1 MTSKSKRMLT
11 AILAVVMLFTTLI
24 PMSAFA
30 ADVTMDLS
38 KAKVSW
44 DFTLTDAEGNT
55 FTAAYGLKAEDNPY
69 GYAMTPSAKKM
80 HDYTAKAPGLSG
92 SKSDWEYGKD
102 YVYAFCIEHGI
113 PLPDS
118 DNYSAS
124 SDPTHGNKYEML
136 SAEQKNLLSL
146 ALAYGYPNRT
156 DLEDSKDAN
165 ACYSAKQ
172 LIIWQ
177 ISFGFRTSAT
187 QLNDKTYP
195 MDGYTGT
202 MTEQYTANKYLKDF
216 YDRILSDMATH
227 YTRPSF
233 AAGVPASAKNYEMEY
248 SNGKYSVTLTDTNHV
263 LSKYR
268 VTSNG
273 GVSVSVSGNTLTI
286 SSSQP
291 LTDAVTIKLNRRM
304 PATTHTTG
312 FLIWSVAG
320 KENNNQ
326 DMVSGVP
333 ADNDPVP
340 SYLKVST
347 AAGSV
352 KIVKESEDGVVDGI
366 RFNVTGNGVDQT
378 VTTKNGGVIQI
389 DNLRPGTYTVTE
401 LTENRYEP
409 QAPKTVTVVSGQT
422 ASVLFSNTLKRGD
435 LKIVKT
441 AEDGKVSGVPFTV
454 TGNGVNENVITN
466 SKGEIL
472 IEGLL
477 PGTYTV
483 TEHNENYYE
492 PQEVR
497 TVTVVYDEVATVTF
511 SNVLKRGDLTV
522 NKIAEDGLHEGSKFR
537 LYGTADCGLAVNEYA
552 VVDSTGKAY
561 FRDVLIGSG
570 YVLEE
575 VDTAVRY
582 VIPDALTVNIEWNK
596 VTETSVD
603 NILKKWRAEVMK
615 VDRDL
620 YYGNEPGYGGEEP
633 MLLSLKSDAIV
644 EQYGYPYG
652 VAQGDATL
660 AGHTYGVFDG
670 DRLVDTYVTDENG
683 YFITDYYLI
692 HIDVVFESAVLDPSL
707 QLFPKVIAI
716 IHCQTFNVCFDA
728 IMLIGGKIRLH
739 LSQCIQRCCENGMPF
754 PVNDGNAITNE
765 IIRGD
770 IIGKKLDEDG
780 FAICGALFGL
790 FRESETVFTEDT
802 ALLTCESNEI
812 GVFFFEDVP
821 FGRWIVRE
829 IKAAPAFVLNEN
841 NYAVTV
847 SEHEEVIDIVIEN
860 EFITGSV
867 QLTKVDKEYPDNKL
881 AGAIFE
887 VYVDVDGDRVFN
899 AEVDKFVGEMTEV
912 ETGVYRMDDLR
923 YNGYFCYEKTAPEGF
938 LKDEN
943 YHYFEIRND
952 GETVTVENEAG
963 VGFVNQPITGE
974 LELTKKD
981 ISDGKLLANVGFRIR
996 NEVGEIVA
1004 EGYTDENGIAKF
1016 TLRYG
1021 KYTYQ
1026 EFDGLDGYIIDEN
1039 EYAFEIKENGEIV
1052 KAEMTN
1058 EKIPQPDNPQT
1069 GDNSRLDLWVGLA
1082 AASLGALIVLAF
1094 GTKKKRTKTK

>member
-1 MTSKSKRMLT
+1 MTDTAPEAEPRTEAAEPRHKMQQHGNEHRQQFYETAKADEQPTPSPMEEPQRPSKL
-11 AILAVVMLFTTLI
+11 
-24 PMSAFA
+24 
-30 ADVTMDLS
+30 
-38 KAKVSW
+38 
-44 DFTLTDAEGNT
+44 T
-55 FTAAYGLKAEDNPY
+55 FTADEVPPTPDGRKLTQARQKAERLE
-69 GYAMTPSAKKM
+69 GKLERAEGRLPSYRKLRM
-80 HDYTAKAPGLSG
+80 EST
-92 SKSDWEYGKD
+92 
-102 YVYAFCIEHGI
+102 
-113 PLPDS
+113 
-118 DNYSAS
+118 
-124 SDPTHGNKYEML
+124 SDPATGKTVKRLKFEKEVKPQSTHVKG
-136 SAEQKNLLSL
+136 SLSL
-146 ALAYGYPNRT
+146 RPVKAG
-156 DLEDSKDAN
+156 AN
-165 ACYSAKQ
+165 IA
-172 LIIWQ
+172 
-177 ISFGFRTSAT
+177 
-187 QLNDKTYP
+187 
-195 MDGYTGT
+195 
-202 MTEQYTANKYLKDF
+202 
-216 YDRILSDMATH
+216 
-227 YTRPSF
+227 
-233 AAGVPASAKNYEMEY
+233 
-248 SNGKYSVTLTDTNHV
+248 
-263 LSKYR
+263 
-268 VTSNG
+268 
-273 GVSVSVSGNTLTI
+273 
-286 SSSQP
+286 
-291 LTDAVTIKLNRRM
+291 
-304 PATTHTTG
+304 
-312 FLIWSVAG
+312 
-320 KENNNQ
+320 
-326 DMVSGVP
+326 
-333 ADNDPVP
+333 
-340 SYLKVST
+340 
-347 AAGSV
+347 
-352 KIVKESEDGVVDGI
+352 
-366 RFNVTGNGVDQT
+366 
-378 VTTKNGGVIQI
+378 GGVIHRKVYQVEEENVGVKAAHWAEMVGEAGMRGAYRMHKTAPYRKVSRLQKKVSNANAKAAYQKALQ
-389 DNLRPGTYTVTE
+389 DNPKLKKSLLSRMYQKQKLKRQYAKAAREAKRAGKAAKKTAVT
-401 LTENRYEP
+401 TEKIATR
-409 QAPKTVTVVSGQT
+409 V
-422 ASVLFSNTLKRGD
+422 VLFVKRHPVAFGIIALILLIFFMITSMFSSCANMGAGGIGGFAASTYLANDHD
-435 LKIVKT
+435 LNN
-441 AEDGKVSGVPFTV
+441 AELFYTEWETDLQMQ
-454 TGNGVNENVITN
+454 IN
-466 SKGEIL
+466 SAEL
-472 IEGLL
+472 IY
-477 PGTYTV
+477 PG
-483 TEHNENYYE
+483 
-492 PQEVR
+492 
-497 TVTVVYDEVATVTF
+497 YDEYQYDVDTIGHDPY
-511 SNVLKRGDLTV
+511 VLMAYLTAAYQ
-522 NKIAEDGLHEGSKFR
+522 NFTYEGSKFR